1 MQPPVMNIEVNRRR
15 RLVRLSALTLALAV
29 GLSVSVIASAQAA
42 DNDSGA
48 AEKPKETPVNLDN
61 FVRAATEI

>member
-1 MQPPVMNIEVNRRR
+1 M
-15 RLVRLSALTLALAV
+15 RLSALTLALAV